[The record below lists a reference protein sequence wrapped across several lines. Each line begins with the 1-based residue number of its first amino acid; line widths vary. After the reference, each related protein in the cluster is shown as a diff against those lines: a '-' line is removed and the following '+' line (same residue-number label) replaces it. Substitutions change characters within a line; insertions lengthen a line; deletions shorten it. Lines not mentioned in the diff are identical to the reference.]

1 MGSGGPYEWL
11 RQADDAVLDQFAAEL
26 TETLSP
32 DDPMIV
38 EVRYWLRHMRDTA
51 RGAGGEGN
59 DTERSLGVVGAG
71 SGPAG

>member
-1 MGSGGPYEWL
+1 MGSGDPYEWL

-38 EVRYWLRHMRDTA
+38 EVRYLLRNMRDAA
-51 RGAGGEGN
+51 RRQADDDE
-59 DTERSLGVVGAG
+59 
-71 SGPAG
+71 P